1 MPADHMDFNEL
12 SATDIVIARN
22 AGCPDPRLRHI
33 MEVLVRH
40 LHDAVRELQ
49 LTQAEWLAAIEFLTA
64 TGQICSDRRQEF
76 ILLSDT
82 LGVSML
88 VDAINHRHADDATP
102 STVLGPFHVA
112 GAPVMRMGETISR
125 DGKGDPLAVFGS
137 VLDPSG
143 RPIENARLDV
153 WQTSEDGF
161 YDTQD
166 PAQPDM
172 NLRGVFETG
181 VDGTFRF
188 RSIVPAS
195 YPIPS
200 DGPVGRMLA
209 ALKRHPMRP
218 AHIHFI
224 VSASGYE
231 SLTTHIFVGGDPF
244 LKSDAVFGV
253 KDALVLPFR
262 EVDDAALG
270 AARGLPARHHEVEV
284 TIRLAPVSGAASLK
298 PTTQPAAREEART

>member
-112 GAPVMRMGETISR
+112 GAPVMQMGETISR

-137 VLDPSG
+137 VRDPSG

-224 VSASGYE
+224 VSAPGYE
-231 SLTTHIFVGGDPF
+231 SLTTHIFVEGDPF
-244 LKSDAVFGV
+244 LESDAVFGV

-298 PTTQPAAREEART
+298 PTTQPAAREEVRT